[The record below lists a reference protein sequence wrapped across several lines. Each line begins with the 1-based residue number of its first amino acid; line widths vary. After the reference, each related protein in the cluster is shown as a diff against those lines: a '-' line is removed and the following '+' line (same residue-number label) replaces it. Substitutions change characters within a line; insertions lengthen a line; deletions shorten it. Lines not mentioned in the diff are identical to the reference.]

1 MLAQALTFLLETILG
16 LFSTTL
22 LIRFYLQVARIPPR
36 NPISQFVVALT
47 DPVVR
52 PARRFIPGWAGLDLS
67 TLVLA
72 WLTEFVL
79 LILVRLVQ
87 SMVFDGAGLPV
98 LAFAVLAV
106 ISVLRMSLY
115 ILMGAL
121 IIQAILSWVAPQ
133 SPIAPVVNGLTRPF
147 VRPIQ
152 RRLPPIG
159 NVDLSPLVLLIVL
172 QLILMVGVNWLTMFV
187 AQLFGG

>member
-1 MLAQALTFLLETILG
+1 MLVQALTFLIETILG
-16 LFSTTL
+16 LFSITL
-22 LIRFYLQVARIPPR
+22 LIRFYLQLARIPPR
-36 NPISQFVVALT
+36 NPISQFAVALT

-72 WLTEFVL
+72 WFTEFLQLV
-79 LILVRLVQ
+79 LVRV
-87 SMVFDGAGLPV
+87 VAGLFIDGVGIPV
-98 LAFAVLAV
+98 IALAVLAG
-106 ISVLRMSLY
+106 ISVIRLSLY

-121 IIQAILSWVAPQ
+121 IVQAILSWVAPY

-152 RRLPPIG
+152 RRLPPVG

-172 QLILMVGVNWLTMFV
+172 QLILMVPVNWLTSLV
-187 AQLFGG
+187 AHLFGV